1 MVFVTCLNL
10 LTGLTLFMCW
20 SESMWTFRF
29 GKTVLTR
36 SRFWFTTMVVL
47 STLRAAATRWSRRP
61 PPPVCNV
68 EVLGKDEYD
77 DAHHGHNK
85 CGARACVQCL
95 YKAAQT
101 RLRSAALLPG
111 RDVTW
116 LVIKPSGVGCEVCR
130 VVGYQD
136 TYGQCCGS
144 VSSLKVG
151 NLRRHSKSRRHV
163 QAVDMMLKKTSSKV
177 YATPSVDDFRAT
189 WEDVRAGKVA
199 TPLPGEK
206 MQSRKRS
213 RCQEWCLAEAV
224 RQKHV
229 QALKSA
235 DTIAVNADGRHSRL
249 LMRFSCIG
257 PDMIRREGTLG
268 LERGFGSGNEA
279 YTAAMRTI
287 FERLA
292 TVGACRPHCPD
303 IDGSK
308 PRPRDA
314 AQLMNDPASLNVHDT
329 GAAGE
334 LDEEF
339 LRHLRAK
346 VNMAVADGAGDA
358 QLAFEGLKVKKF
370 LNRLVV
376 RHYDQAH
383 GARRLTSRPW
393 QADPV
398 TADVVET
405 LIFGK
410 HSLTMLFQNSPD
422 LSRWLE
428 SNLKRAPTA
437 VKAAALASGIR
448 KHRFDSTQMPMA
460 RAVLRHEAN
469 IMTAIQI
476 TQARKGEFA
485 ALCAEY
491 FLLYISGKDGMHRL
505 LLLAMLTDAGDESA
519 MVLRAQD
526 KDVKKQTTLLVLLFS
541 HV

>member
-1 MVFVTCLNL
+1 M
-10 LTGLTLFMCW
+10 
-20 SESMWTFRF
+20 
-29 GKTVLTR
+29 
-36 SRFWFTTMVVL
+36 
-47 STLRAAATRWSRRP
+47 
-61 PPPVCNV
+61 
-68 EVLGKDEYD
+68 
-77 DAHHGHNK
+77 
-85 CGARACVQCL
+85 CGAKACVQCI
-95 YKAAQT
+95 YKGALA
-101 RLRSAALLPG
+101 RLRSVALLPG
-111 RDVTW
+111 GGVTW
-116 LVIKPSGVGCEVCR
+116 LVLKPSGIGCEVCR
-130 VVGYQD
+130 VLGYQD
-136 TYGQCCGS
+136 TYGKCSGG

-151 NLRRHSKSRRHV
+151 NIKRHNSSRCHA
-163 QAVDMMLKKTSSKV
+163 QAVDMMLKKASSKV
-177 YATPSVDDFRAT
+177 YATPSAEEFRAT

-199 TPLPGEK
+199 TSLPGEK
-206 MQSRKRS
+206 TQSRTKT

-229 QALKSA
+229 QALTKA
-235 DTIAVNADGRHSRL
+235 DTISVNADGRQSRL

-287 FERLA
+287 FERIA
-292 TVGACRPHCPD
+292 TVGVCRPHSHD
-303 IDGSK
+303 VDGST

-314 AQLMNDPASLNVHDT
+314 AQLMNDPASLSVHDT
-329 GAAGE
+329 GGAGE
-334 LDEEF
+334 LDEEL

-346 VNMAVADGAGDA
+346 VNMVVADGAGDA
-358 QLAFEGLKVKKF
+358 QLAFEGLKNTKF
-370 LNRLVV
+370 LQRLIV

-410 HSLTMLFQNSPD
+410 QSLTMLLQNSPD
-422 LSRWLE
+422 LTRWLE

-448 KHRFDSTQMPMA
+448 KHRFDSSQMPMA

-469 IMTAIQI
+469 IMTAVQI
-476 TQARKGEFA
+476 AQARKGEFA
-485 ALCAEY
+485 ALCADY
-491 FLLYISGKDGMHRL
+491 FLLYISGKEGMRRL

-519 MVLRAQD
+519 MVLRAHD
-526 KDVKKQTTLLVLLFS
+526 KEIKTKSPTLLFLLSMMYDSVQIFTFGN
-541 HV
+541 HKGV